1 VAVQSTFKLE
11 AMPGGLNHPLNMY
24 SFGLPPRLWLL
35 GLATPFTEHEQN
47 GSDPGSPWLRPLS
60 RLVEQIRTA
69 QPQCLHEQERLGVSN
84 AAFVRQSSQ
93 FGKGDLPHGYVFEFV
108 RPTAAIADTIS
119 RRIGCKV
126 QVEAF
131 GRHTGR
137 RPADSDLSKL
147 SYPKTSLF
155 HRLPTNGLDRLF
167 VVLHPAGNRFHQLLA
182 TTEIHER
189 DTSLAHHERKPPFRV
204 IREHTR

>member
-1 VAVQSTFKLE
+1 MSQR
-11 AMPGGLNHPLNMY
+11 GL
-24 SFGLPPRLWLL
+24 R
-35 GLATPFTEHEQN
+35 
-47 GSDPGSPWLRPLS
+47 
-60 RLVEQIRTA
+60 
-69 QPQCLHEQERLGVSN
+69 
-84 AAFVRQSSQ
+84 RQSSQ

-167 VVLHPAGNRFHQLLA
+167 AVLHPAGNRFINCSRQPRYMSGTRVGTPRAQAAFQGHKGAHTLKPRDPILRAPLSGHRVAAASPPETWSTPRIALSFRRCAWTCRRPIAAHADASQLLRPRLCRFFSA
-182 TTEIHER
+182 STAVGPN
-189 DTSLAHHERKPPFRV
+189 SAQSPNG
-204 IREHTR
+204 